1 MSTQVTPAVQL
12 GTVGVE
18 ETVAPTGRPS
28 RRAPRTQRVPGRRPS
43 GRRVLTRA
51 GLDLAALVVFFC
63 SVFPVYWMVN
73 LAFTPNPRIISRE
86 PSLFPFDFTFGN
98 FATAW
103 RREAAP
109 GQTDFQHALMTSVT
123 VTAGVLVVTL
133 LFAFLASV
141 AVARFHFRGRR
152 GFIVSVLVVQ
162 MIPGEAMMFT
172 IYGMIDDWQLMN
184 TLLGLGIVYTAAVI
198 PFTIW
203 TLRGFVAGVPA
214 DLEEAAMI
222 DGCTKSQ
229 AFWKVTFP
237 LLAPGL
243 VATGIFAF
251 IQSWNEFTMALLLM
265 KGYNLTLPT
274 WLNAF
279 QSSSVAGSVD
289 WGAVMAG
296 STMMA
301 IPVIVFFLIVQGRM
315 TGGLVSGAVKG

>member
-1 MSTQVTPAVQL
+1 MSTQINAGTQL
-12 GTVGVE
+12 GTIGVDE
-18 ETVAPTGRPS
+18 ILEDGGRPKAPQ
-28 RRAPRTQRVPGRRPS
+28 RRSIEARRPS
-43 GRRVLTRA
+43 SKRVATRT
-51 GLDLAALVVFFC
+51 LLNVAALIVFVC

-73 LAFTPNPRIISRE
+73 MSLTPSNKIISRS
-86 PSLFPFDFTFGN
+86 PSMLPLEITFKN
-98 FATAW
+98 YVTAW
-103 RREAAP
+103 TREAAP
-109 GQTDFQHALMTSVT
+109 GQTDFPHGLMTSIIVT
-123 VTAGVLVVTL
+123 SGVLIATL

-141 AVARFHFRGRR
+141 AVARFRFRGRR
-152 GFIVSVLVVQ
+152 LFIVSVLIIQ

-172 IYGMIDDWQLMN
+172 IYGMIDDWRLMN
-184 TLLGLGIVYTAAVI
+184 TMLGLGIVYLASVI

-229 AFWKVTFP
+229 AFWRVTFP

-251 IQSWNEFTMALLLM
+251 IQAWNEFTMALLLM

-274 WLNAF
+274 WLNSF
-279 QSSSVAGSVD
+279 QSATEATN

-296 STMMA
+296 ATLIS
-301 IPVIVFFLIVQGRM
+301 IPVVIFFLIVQGRM
-315 TGGLVSGAVKG
+315 TGGLVAGAVKG

>member
-1 MSTQVTPAVQL
+1 MSTQITPATQL
-12 GTVGVE
+12 GTMGVE
-18 ETVAPTGRPS
+18 GVVGEVGNAKKPK
-28 RRAPRTQRVPGRRPS
+28 RRSIEARRPS
-43 GRRVLTRA
+43 ARRVATRT
-51 GLDLAALVVFFC
+51 LLNIAAAIVFAC

-73 LAFTPNPRIISRE
+73 MSFTPNDQIVSRT
-86 PSLFPFDFTFGN
+86 PSFLPLDLTFAN
-98 FATAW
+98 YLTAW
-103 RREAAP
+103 NREAAP
-109 GQTDFQHALMTSVT
+109 GQTDFPHALGATLT
-123 VTAGVLVVTL
+123 VTFGVLIATL
-133 LFAFLASV
+133 LFAFLASI
-141 AVARFHFRGRR
+141 ALARFRFRGRR
-152 GFIVSVLVVQ
+152 LFIVGILIVQ

-172 IYGMIDDWQLMN
+172 IYGMIDDWRLMN
-184 TLLGLGIVYTAAVI
+184 TLLGLGIVYTASVI
-198 PFTIW
+198 AFTIW

-265 KGYNLTLPT
+265 KGYNLTLMP

-279 QSSSVAGSVD
+279 QSSTVGGQVN

-296 STMMA
+296 STLIA
-301 IPVIVFFLIVQGRM
+301 IPVIIFFLIVQGRM

>member
-1 MSTQVTPAVQL
+1 VSTQVSVGTQL
-12 GTVGVE
+12 TTVGVDE
-18 ETVAPTGRPS
+18 VIGEVGNAKRPKRGS
-28 RRAPRTQRVPGRRPS
+28 IQARRPS
-43 GRRVLTRA
+43 GRRVVTRTA
-51 GLDLAALVVFFC
+51 LNIAALIVFVM
-63 SVFPVYWMVN
+63 SVFPVYWMIN
-73 LAFTPNPRIISRE
+73 LAFTPTSEIITRN
-86 PSLFPFDFTFGN
+86 PSLVPIHFTFNN
-98 FATAW
+98 FVTAW
-103 RREAAP
+103 NREAAP
-109 GQTDFQHALMTSVT
+109 GQTDFPHALGTTVT
-123 VTAGVLVVTL
+123 VTAGVLVAAL

-141 AVARFHFRGRR
+141 ALARFRFKGRR
-152 GFIVSVLVVQ
+152 TFIISVLVVQ

-172 IYGMIDDWQLMN
+172 IYGMLDDWRLIN
-184 TLLGLGIVYTAAVI
+184 TMLGLGIVYTAAVI

-243 VATGIFAF
+243 VSTGIFAF
-251 IQSWNEFTMALLLM
+251 IQAWNEFTMALLLM
-265 KGYNLTLPT
+265 SGYNLTLMP

-279 QSSSVAGSVD
+279 QSSSVGGSVN

-296 STMMA
+296 STMIA
-301 IPVIVFFLIVQGRM
+301 IPVVVFFLFVQGRM

>member
-1 MSTQVTPAVQL
+1 MSTQINAATQL
-12 GTVGVE
+12 GTIGVDE
-18 ETVAPTGRPS
+18 ILEDGGTP
-28 RRAPRTQRVPGRRPS
+28 RAPRRRSIEVRRPAP
-43 GRRVLTRA
+43 RKVVTRTA
-51 GLDLAALVVFFC
+51 LNIAAAIVFVF

-73 LAFTPNPRIISRE
+73 MSFTQGQQIISRT
-86 PSLFPFDFTFGN
+86 PDFLPLQFTLQN
-98 FATAW
+98 YITAW
-103 RREAAP
+103 TREAAP
-109 GQTDFQHALMTSVT
+109 GQTDFPNALLTSSLVT
-123 VTAGVLVVTL
+123 VGVLIVTL
-133 LFAFLASV
+133 VFAFLASI
-141 AVARFHFRGRR
+141 AVARFRFRGR
-152 GFIVSVLVVQ
+152 GAFIVSVLVIQ

-172 IYGMIDDWQLMN
+172 IYGMIDDWRLMN
-184 TLLGLGIVYTAAVI
+184 TLLGLGTVYLATVI

-243 VATGIFAF
+243 VSTGIFAF

-274 WLNAF
+274 WLNSF
-279 QSSSVAGSVD
+279 QSATEATN

-296 STMMA
+296 ATLIS
-301 IPVIVFFLIVQGRM
+301 IPVVIFFLIVQGRM

>member
-1 MSTQVTPAVQL
+1 MSTQVTPATQL
-12 GTVGVE
+12 GTIGIE
-18 ETVAPTGRPS
+18 DEPGIRPRRS
-28 RRAPRTQRVPGRRPS
+28 RRGDDIRRPS
-43 GRRVLTRA
+43 PRRVVTR
-51 GLDLAALVVFFC
+51 GLLNIAALGVFLL

-73 LAFTPNPRIISRE
+73 MSFTPTNQIISRD
-86 PSLFPFDFTFGN
+86 PSLVPLDFTFEN
-98 FATAW
+98 YITAW
-103 RREAAP
+103 TREAAP
-109 GQTDFQHALMTSVT
+109 GQTDFPHALGTTIT
-123 VTAGVLVVTL
+123 VTFGVLIVTL
-133 LFAFLASV
+133 LFAFFASV
-141 AVARFHFRGRR
+141 AVARFRFGGKR
-152 GFIVSVLVVQ
+152 GFIVAVLIVQ

-172 IYGMIDDWQLMN
+172 IYGMIDDWRLLN
-184 TLLGLGIVYTAAVI
+184 TVVGLGIVYTAAVI

-251 IQSWNEFTMALLLM
+251 IQSWNEFTMALLMM
-265 KGYNLTLPT
+265 KGYNLTLMP

-279 QSSSVAGSVD
+279 QSSSVGGSVN

-296 STMMA
+296 STLIA
-301 IPVIVFFLIVQGRM
+301 LPVVIFFLIVQGRM

>member
-1 MSTQVTPAVQL
+1 MSTQITPATQL
-12 GTVGVE
+12 GTIGIDDE
-18 ETVAPTGRPS
+18 PGIRP
-28 RRAPRTQRVPGRRPS
+28 RGARPPRLEGLRRPS
-43 GRRVLTRA
+43 PRKGLTRTF
-51 GLDLAALVVFFC
+51 LNIAAAVVFVM

-73 LAFTPNPRIISRE
+73 MSFTPTNEIISRD
-86 PSLFPFDFTFGN
+86 PSFVPLDFTLEN
-98 FATAW
+98 YTTAW
-103 RREAAP
+103 TREAAP
-109 GQTDFQHALMTSVT
+109 GQTDFPHALGTTVT
-123 VTAGVLVVTL
+123 VTVGVLIVTL

-141 AVARFHFRGRR
+141 AVARFRFGGKR
-152 GFIVSVLVVQ
+152 GFIVAVLIVQ

-172 IYGMIDDWQLMN
+172 IYGMIDDWHLMN

-251 IQSWNEFTMALLLM
+251 IQSWNEFTMALLMM
-265 KGYNLTLPT
+265 KGYNLTLMP

-279 QSSSVAGSVD
+279 QSSSVGGAVN

-296 STMMA
+296 STMIA
-301 IPVIVFFLIVQGRM
+301 LPVVIFFLIVQGRM
-315 TGGLVSGAVKG
+315 TGGLVAGAVKG

>member
-1 MSTQVTPAVQL
+1 ML
-12 GTVGVE
+12 
-18 ETVAPTGRPS
+18 VA
-28 RRAPRTQRVPGRRPS
+28 
-43 GRRVLTRA
+43 
-51 GLDLAALVVFFC
+51 
-63 SVFPVYWMVN
+63 
-73 LAFTPNPRIISRE
+73 
-86 PSLFPFDFTFGN
+86 
-98 FATAW
+98 
-103 RREAAP
+103 
-109 GQTDFQHALMTSVT
+109 
-123 VTAGVLVVTL
+123 TL
-133 LFAFLASV
+133 LFAFLASI
-141 AVARFHFRGRR
+141 AVARFHFKGRR
-152 GFIVSVLVVQ
+152 AFIVSVLIVQ

-172 IYGMIDDWQLMN
+172 IYGMIDDWRLIN
-184 TLLGLGIVYTAAVI
+184 TLLGLGIVYLASVI

-279 QSSSVAGSVD
+279 QSSSVVGLGQLGRRHGRLHPDRDPGGHLLPDRPGSHDRRSRRRGGQGLMRAVHRRRLPQGGRPMRVGLDIGGTKTDAVAVDSAGHDRRARAPRHRLGTRMPSCGRSWRRCARSAPSRVD
-289 WGAVMAG
+289 VPRSIRSASA
-296 STMMA
+296 SR
-301 IPVIVFFLIVQGRM
+301 GRSSRARRAWC
-315 TGGLVSGAVKG
+315 TR

>member
-1 MSTQVTPAVQL
+1 MSTQVTTSTQL
-12 GTVGVE
+12 GTVGVDE
-18 ETVAPTGRPS
+18 LVGEVGKAKTPKKRSIDA
-28 RRAPRTQRVPGRRPS
+28 RRPS
-43 GRRVLTRA
+43 AKRVVYRTALNI
-51 GLDLAALVVFFC
+51 AAAIIFLL

-73 LAFTPNPRIISRE
+73 MSLTPNSDIVSRD
-86 PSLFPFDFTFGN
+86 PDFLPLGLTFQN
-98 FATAW
+98 YITAW
-103 RREAAP
+103 NREAAP
-109 GQTDFQHALMTSVT
+109 GQTDFQHAIVTSIT
-123 VTAGVLVVTL
+123 VTGGVLIATL
-133 LFAFLASV
+133 LFAFLASI
-141 AVARFHFRGRR
+141 AIARFHFKGRR
-152 GFIVSVLVVQ
+152 GFIISVLVVQ

-172 IYGMIDDWQLMN
+172 IYGMIDDWRLIN
-184 TLLGLGIVYTAAVI
+184 TFLGLGIVYLASVI

-243 VATGIFAF
+243 VSTGIFAF

-265 KGYNLTLPT
+265 NGYNLPLMP

-279 QSSSVAGSVD
+279 QSSSVAGSTD

-296 STMMA
+296 STMIA
-301 IPVIVFFLIVQGRM
+301 IPVIIFFLIVQGRM

>member
-1 MSTQVTPAVQL
+1 MSTQINAGTQL
-12 GTVGVE
+12 GTIGVE
-18 ETVAPTGRPS
+18 EVLGEGGEPVAPKKRS
-28 RRAPRTQRVPGRRPS
+28 IEARRPS
-43 GRRVLTRA
+43 GKRVLTRT
-51 GLDLAALVVFFC
+51 LLNIAAAIVFAM

-73 LAFTPNPRIISRE
+73 MSFTPNDQIISRD
-86 PSLFPFDFTFGN
+86 PSFFPWSFTIQN
-98 FATAW
+98 YVTAW
-103 RREAAP
+103 TREAAQ
-109 GQTDFQHALMTSVT
+109 GQTDFPHALATSVS
-123 VTAGVLVVTL
+123 VTLGVLVATL
-133 LFAFLASV
+133 LFAFLASI
-141 AVARFHFRGRR
+141 AVARFHFKGRR
-152 GFIVSVLVVQ
+152 AFIVSVLVVQ

-172 IYGMIDDWQLMN
+172 IYGMIDDWRLIN
-184 TLLGLGIVYTAAVI
+184 TLVGLGIVYLAAVI

-279 QSSSVAGSVD
+279 QSSSVSGSVN

-296 STMMA
+296 STLIA
-301 IPVIVFFLIVQGRM
+301 IPVVIFFLIVQGRM
-315 TGGLVSGAVKG
+315 TGGLVAGAVKG

>member
-1 MSTQVTPAVQL
+1 VSTQVGVATQL
-12 GTVGVE
+12 GTVGVDDILE
-18 ETVAPTGRPS
+18 DGGTPK
-28 RRAPRTQRVPGRRPS
+28 APRRRSIEARRPS
-43 GRRVLTRA
+43 PRRIALRTVLNI
-51 GLDLAALVVFFC
+51 AALVVFVC

-73 LAFTPNPRIISRE
+73 MSFTQGQQIISRT
-86 PSLFPFDFTFGN
+86 PDFIPLDFTLQN
-98 FATAW
+98 YITAW
-103 RREAAP
+103 TREAAP
-109 GQTDFQHALMTSVT
+109 GQTDFPHALLTSTVVT
-123 VTAGVLVVTL
+123 LGVLVVTL
-133 LFAFLASV
+133 LFAFLASI

-152 GFIVSVLVVQ
+152 GFIVSVLIIQ

-172 IYGMIDDWQLMN
+172 LYGMIDDWRLMN
-184 TLLGLGIVYTAAVI
+184 TLLGLGIVYLASVI

-214 DLEEAAMI
+214 ELEEAAMI

-243 VATGIFAF
+243 VSTGIFAF

-274 WLNAF
+274 WLNSF
-279 QSSSVAGSVD
+279 QSATEATN

-296 STMMA
+296 ATLIS
-301 IPVIVFFLIVQGRM
+301 IPVAIFFLIVQGRM

>member
-1 MSTQVTPAVQL
+1 MSTQVTPATQL
-12 GTVGVE
+12 GTIGIDDE
-18 ETVAPTGRPS
+18 PRGRP
-28 RRAPRTQRVPGRRPS
+28 RGTRPPRLEGARRPS
-43 GRRVLTRA
+43 PRKVVTRT
-51 GLDLAALVVFFC
+51 LLNIAAAVVFVM

-73 LAFTPNPRIISRE
+73 MSFTPTNEIISRD
-86 PSLFPFDFTFGN
+86 PSFVPLDFTLEN
-98 FATAW
+98 YITAW
-103 RREAAP
+103 TREAAP
-109 GQTDFQHALMTSVT
+109 GQTDFPHALGTTVT
-123 VTAGVLVVTL
+123 VTVGVLIVTL

-141 AVARFHFRGRR
+141 AVARFRFGGKR
-152 GFIVSVLVVQ
+152 GFIVAVLVVQ

-243 VATGIFAF
+243 ISTGIFAF

-265 KGYNLTLPT
+265 SGYNLPLMP

-279 QSSSVAGSVD
+279 QSSSVGGSVD

-296 STMMA
+296 STLIA
-301 IPVIVFFLIVQGRM
+301 IPVMIFFLIVQGKM
-315 TGGLVSGAVKG
+315 TGGLVAGAVKG